1 MEDSMCIL
9 TPAHLIFGSRKGVF
23 PRNMELR
30 EESRLF
36 TSLANLDRQILAFE
50 TIWFT
55 TYGNELLK
63 WTKFKHK
70 SRSLAVGDVVFML
83 DKINTETKQPTLGII
98 KEVHSDRTV
107 TIEYNKKTM
116 KIDPNTYQVSKT
128 SRKSSLQRPAQQL
141 CYITS
146 SQIGPITTD
155 PFIPEDTA
163 TYTDVPA
170 ELDEEIE
177 HREPGDESIPDQ
189 SGELHMGPDNPQ
201 HTLVSEQSGELHMGP
216 DTSAK
221 TNEEVTDLETA
232 QPRPRVPLKI
242 QYDDEVPMIV
252 DISKR
257 RRCKK
262 TLKNQ
267 VSQLLPPNV

>member
-1 MEDSMCIL
+1 MCIL
-9 TPAHLIFGSRKGVF
+9 TPAHLIFGSRKGIF

-36 TSLANLDRQILAFE
+36 NSLAHLDRQILAFE
-50 TIWFT
+50 TVWFT

-98 KEVHSDRTV
+98 KEVHSDRTF
-107 TIEYNKKTM
+107 TIEYQKKTM
-116 KIDPNTYQVSKT
+116 KIDPNTYQVTRT

-146 SQIGPITTD
+146 SQTNPIPTD

-170 ELDEEIE
+170 EPDEETE
-177 HREPGDESIPDQ
+177 HREPRDNPGELHMGPESSQ
-189 SGELHMGPDNPQ
+189 QQLGESGELHMGPDNPKDNSMN
-201 HTLVSEQSGELHMGP
+201 HKQSGKHHLGP
-216 DTSAK
+216 DTHPE
-221 TNEEVTDLETA
+221 TEDLETL
-232 QPRPRVPLKI
+232 QSKPKKPLKV
-242 QYDDEVPMIV
+242 QYDEEVPMII
-252 DISKR
+252 DISKK

-262 TLKNQ
+262 TLKN
-267 VSQLLPPNV
+267 